1 VAAAAGSTSTA
12 CLYLENSYTCVA
24 PPPCTTCTDAPRTI
38 CSAGQIVDPTVA
50 VTCMVAGTTCK
61 QVVSCKADPCY
72 TASPCECQYSNGC
85 TFIPSSSASAIIG
98 TCVSAANSDTA
109 AVVATPGLTAAPDS
123 CATQSATA
131 TTPSDKITA
140 TVSSASNL
148 DTALSN
154 FAAAVTTLQ
163 NEVDPTT
170 GVKIAA
176 QVSIVVLGVATPSKN
191 ADGSYTFAIT
201 VTFIPSDPSVTVTDQ
216 HRALYC
222 PPLKQLIADI
232 TRVTVTSDCTY
243 TLLSSTKRSAL
254 QTGDQTYSMT
264 TTAPGSSVDSVYGS
278 GSSTIVVAFGVAL
291 ISLFVTLF
299 M

>member
-1 VAAAAGSTSTA
+1 
-12 CLYLENSYTCVA
+12 
-24 PPPCTTCTDAPRTI
+24 
-38 CSAGQIVDPTVA
+38 VD
-50 VTCMVAGTTCK
+50 GTTCK

-148 DTALSN
+148 DTALTN
-154 FAAAVTTLQ
+154 FANAVTALQ
-163 NEVDPTT
+163 NDVDPTT

-176 QVSIVVLGVATPSKN
+176 QVSIVVISVATPAKN
-191 ADGSYTFAIT
+191 AVDGSYLFDIVVA
-201 VTFIPSDPSVTVTDQ
+201 FIPSDPSVTVTAQ
-216 HRALYC
+216 HRTLYC
-222 PPLKQLIADI
+222 TPLKQLITDI
-232 TRVTVTSDCTY
+232 TRITVTSDCTY
-243 TLLSSTKRSAL
+243 TLVSSTKRSAL

-278 GSSTIVVAFGVAL
+278 GSSTIVATFGVAL